1 MWETDPEGSKEQAA
15 GTHGALTVQLEERL
29 DLNLIISG
37 MTQGS
42 EEQFVTSQNE
52 ICLTAKKGK
61 FKTGVKDIV
70 LLAKEKI

>member
-1 MWETDPEGSKEQAA
+1 
-15 GTHGALTVQLEERL
+15 
-29 DLNLIISG
+29 
-37 MTQGS
+37 MTQGN

-70 LLAKEKI
+70 LLAKEEKI